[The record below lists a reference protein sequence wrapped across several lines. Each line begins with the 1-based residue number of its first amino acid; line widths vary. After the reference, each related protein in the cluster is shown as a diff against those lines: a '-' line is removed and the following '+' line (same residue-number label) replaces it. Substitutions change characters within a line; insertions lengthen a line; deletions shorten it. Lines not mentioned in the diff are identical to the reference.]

1 MMEDNDWLK
10 GLQSKMKD
18 YEEPAPEGLWENI
31 ESSVFPEKKRR
42 VIALPILWRS
52 VGVAAAVALGVFAGL
67 RFFDSPVGNPSDR
80 SQEILA
86 SGQPS
91 SVNDN
96 GGRESSV
103 EIVRKT
109 EPEKLLAESIPV
121 RKRQAKA
128 HVVNNVKSDLVEEN
142 VIPEAETKEIEAQPY
157 TTEESLQGN
166 HAEPQT
172 QRQEEEISGTKKT
185 EENEPVVISTD
196 HDDEDWSDYI
206 SVTGD
211 SRTSRRRA
219 AALDVSLSGGSVDS
233 RDENS
238 YDLQMFYR

>member
-96 GGRESSV
+96 GGRESLWKSSGRRNRKNCWRNQYRFGN
-103 EIVRKT
+103 VRPRLT
-109 EPEKLLAESIPV
+109 L
-121 RKRQAKA
+121 
-128 HVVNNVKSDLVEEN
+128 
-142 VIPEAETKEIEAQPY
+142 
-157 TTEESLQGN
+157 
-166 HAEPQT
+166 
-172 QRQEEEISGTKKT
+172 
-185 EENEPVVISTD
+185 
-196 HDDEDWSDYI
+196 
-206 SVTGD
+206 
-211 SRTSRRRA
+211 
-219 AALDVSLSGGSVDS
+219 
-233 RDENS
+233 
-238 YDLQMFYR
+238 

>member
-18 YEEPAPEGLWENI
+18 YEEPAPEGLWENF

-142 VIPEAETKEIEAQPY
+142 
-157 TTEESLQGN
+157 
-166 HAEPQT
+166 
-172 QRQEEEISGTKKT
+172 
-185 EENEPVVISTD
+185 
-196 HDDEDWSDYI
+196 
-206 SVTGD
+206 D
-211 SRTSRRRA
+211 S
-219 AALDVSLSGGSVDS
+219 
-233 RDENS
+233 
-238 YDLQMFYR
+238 